1 MVSLAD
7 ERVNIWHISSAKTDN
22 ALFAISSSIAAS
34 MSLPFNTRNP
44 CNKNHC
50 GVRSLVALAD
60 TREGIIELLRE
71 VTLGKTDSAILPL
84 DIVDAAY
91 NGQLKTLTNYPYDS
105 LRLLAPVTSLPVHIV
120 VLQNSDI
127 ESIYDARGK
136 VVAFVPG
143 ADQTTA
149 THFNRILETYEIDP
163 SEIEYQFLDSQQAK
177 EDLTNRNIDIL
188 VMTGQ
193 DPIAE
198 IRDLDRETKI
208 KILPLE
214 YAKVQKMLEN
224 WPLFYT
230 IRHISSISY
239 ENQTGP
245 FLTIST
251 SYVWVTHKDAP
262 RNIVHDMVRS
272 LWHPTT
278 KEILRTLNQNA
289 TMPENLQNEFLS
301 LKNVKY
307 HEGALRYY
315 QKNTILKN
323 KN

>member
-177 EDLTNRNIDIL
+177 EDLTNGTIDIL

-214 YAKVQKMLEN
+214 YEKVQKMLEN
-224 WPLFYT
+224 WPLF
-230 IRHISSISY
+230 IRFVI
-239 ENQTGP
+239 
-245 FLTIST
+245 FLQYLMKT
-251 SYVWVTHKDAP
+251 KQ
-262 RNIVHDMVRS
+262 VR
-272 LWHPTT
+272 
-278 KEILRTLNQNA
+278 
-289 TMPENLQNEFLS
+289 F
-301 LKNVKY
+301 
-307 HEGALRYY
+307 
-315 QKNTILKN
+315 
-323 KN
+323 